1 MPSPNAPM
9 AQAGQQGFGLDGP
22 EPRVRPLQP
31 LRPLHGLIS
40 ASRPHGGQRVPQG
53 RHSERHCDGIG
64 SNLRLLLHRD
74 IKPDGTR
81 CPERSPAE
89 NSTVHH
95 LLLSATRRL
104 VTPAAGPVRDGVFV
118 ESRVAKAVWTRPDD
132 RCARWNAPRGAVRR
146 VEVARRCT
154 AGDVTSREERA
165 HLRATYL

>member
-22 EPRVRPLQP
+22 EPNVRPLQP

-53 RHSERHCDGIG
+53 RHSERHCDGVG

-81 CPERSPAE
+81 CPERSPAK
-89 NSTVHH
+89 NSTVRH
-95 LLLSATRRL
+95 LLLCVTRRL
-104 VTPAAGPVRDGVFV
+104 MTSTAGTVSDGVLF
-118 ESRVAKAVWTRPDD
+118 ESRVAEA
-132 RCARWNAPRGAVRR
+132 
-146 VEVARRCT
+146 
-154 AGDVTSREERA
+154 
-165 HLRATYL
+165 L